1 MNLRVFVLLKWVFP
15 PKRCPYMF
23 ELQHGVE
30 AIVTF
35 GQNCFMHKL
44 YVISYLMCAFQLFCT
59 NFPLFFCSYYCVHV
73 LVE

>member
-1 MNLRVFVLLKWVFP
+1 
-15 PKRCPYMF
+15 MF